1 MAKST
6 GKSLRNFNSSPSNK
20 QLRASR
26 ELASTEGRK
35 LNYDAN
41 AGTDIKDFLIQLF
54 DRFVEEKSE
63 VAAPTPKRPVGRPK
77 GSGKKVVDE
86 SIDEQPVVAKRP
98 VGRPKGSGKKVVE
111 ESIDEQPVVAK
122 RPVGRPKGS
131 GKKVVDEPVVAKRPV
146 GRPKG
151 SGKKVVDES
160 IDEPVVAKRPVGRP
174 KGSGKKPTVAPL
186 SAPTSAPSL
195 PPSSAIGQSSA
206 IAPTSDVL
214 PPTSA
219 TPRPLMKR
227 QRSDAIPAIVDGD
240 RRPIGRPKGSSKYGE
255 PIRSVRVPE
264 SIAMRIDG
272 FVERKGDV
280 VRLYDAMVQAGFPS
294 PAEDASYES
303 LDLGA
308 FLMPNPPAT
317 FFVRAIGESMRDAG
331 IFPGDVLIVDRSLE
345 PSNGDVVVAALNG
358 EFTVKR
364 LFKTS
369 TRTELRPENRKF
381 SPIVVTEDL
390 ELTIWGVVKK
400 VIHNV

>member
-131 GKKVVDEPVVAKRPV
+131 GKKLVDEPVVAKRPV

-160 IDEPVVAKRPVGRP
+160 IVAKRPVGRP
-174 KGSGKKPTVAPL
+174 KGSGKKATVAPL
-186 SAPTSAPSL
+186 SAPTSATSL

-206 IAPTSDVL
+206 IAPTSATL

>member
-63 VAAPTPKRPVGRPK
+63 VAAPTP
-77 GSGKKVVDE
+77 
-86 SIDEQPVVAKRP
+86 
-98 VGRPKGSGKKVVE
+98 
-111 ESIDEQPVVAK
+111 
-122 RPVGRPKGS
+122 
-131 GKKVVDEPVVAKRPV
+131 KRPV

-227 QRSDAIPAIVDGD
+227 QRSDAIPTIVDGD